1 MIGTATTVIRPA
13 TAIDRLLIAPST
25 SPSSSAFAVPIA
37 CAEVPSASPF
47 GDRFLDAD
55 KLKPAICN
63 DITEDSR
70 QDDADD
76 RHRHDPAGFLRTPIP
91 IAVVMDFGSRET

>member
-1 MIGTATTVIRPA
+1 MRG
-13 TAIDRLLIAPST
+13 
-25 SPSSSAFAVPIA
+25 SSECQSFR
-37 CAEVPSASPF
+37 
-47 GDRFLDAD
+47 DRFLDAD

-76 RHRHDPAGFLRTPIP
+76 RTPIP

>member
-47 GDRFLDAD
+47 AIGSLMPTSLNQTSATILPRIHVRMMLTIVIVTIP
-55 KLKPAICN
+55 PASS
-63 DITEDSR
+63 D
-70 QDDADD
+70 
-76 RHRHDPAGFLRTPIP
+76 TPIP